1 MAFFKW
7 EDRFSV
13 GIREI
18 DTQHQ
23 KLVAML
29 NELYDAMQAGKG
41 NDALGKIL
49 DEMIKYTAG
58 HFATEERYMKTYN
71 YPELAAHKQEHDSLT
86 KQVLDLQ
93 RQFKSG
99 QASMSVKVGNFVK
112 SWLINHISGTD
123 MKYSPFLRAQGM
135 K

>member
-1 MAFFKW
+1 
-7 EDRFSV
+7 
-13 GIREI
+13 
-18 DTQHQ
+18 
-23 KLVAML
+23 
-29 NELYDAMQAGKG
+29 
-41 NDALGKIL
+41 
-49 DEMIKYTAG
+49 
-58 HFATEERYMKTYN
+58 MKTYN

-99 QASMSVKVGNFVK
+99 QASMSVKVGNFLK